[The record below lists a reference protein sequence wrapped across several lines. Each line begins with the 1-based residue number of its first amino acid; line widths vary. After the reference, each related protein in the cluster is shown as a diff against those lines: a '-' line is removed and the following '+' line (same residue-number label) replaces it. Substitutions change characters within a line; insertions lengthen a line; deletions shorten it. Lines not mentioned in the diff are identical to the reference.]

1 MGKRT
6 MWTKQH
12 KIVWELLRQDG
23 RYTAKKEYILKD
35 LGDEAYLV
43 LEAYDWLV
51 DHMPGSGNRPADAEY
66 PVWLS
71 YSGET
76 VRMTDPET
84 VILKLSVDEAL
95 ITPVNVIKWGKIMD
109 YSYIPANEAD
119 AERHRTLLA
128 DYRVSDV
135 KAYMSQFYP
144 QIKREIIASWDRLF
158 DDTILLGND
167 LKYGLIWELREE
179 WVLDVME

>member
-1 MGKRT
+1 MGTIT

-12 KIVWELLRQDG
+12 KNVWKLLRQDG

-35 LGDEAYLV
+35 LSEQAHLV

-51 DHMPGSGNRPADAEY
+51 GHMPGSENRPADAEY

-71 YSGET
+71 YSGEAT
-76 VRMTDPET
+76 MLPGPET
-84 VILKLSVDEAL
+84 VILKLAVDEAL
-95 ITPVNVIKWGKIMD
+95 ITPLNIIKWGKILN
-109 YSYIPANEAD
+109 YSYIPKDDAD
-119 AERHRTLLA
+119 ADRHMELLSA
-128 DYRVSDV
+128 YGVSDT

-167 LKYGLIWELREE
+167 LKYGLIWEFREE

>member
-1 MGKRT
+1 
-6 MWTKQH
+6 
-12 KIVWELLRQDG
+12 
-23 RYTAKKEYILKD
+23 
-35 LGDEAYLV
+35 
-43 LEAYDWLV
+43 
-51 DHMPGSGNRPADAEY
+51 
-66 PVWLS
+66 
-71 YSGET
+71 
-76 VRMTDPET
+76 MTDPET

-109 YSYIPANEAD
+109 YSYIPANESD

-179 WVLDVME
+179 WILDVME